1 MFSIRFY
8 VYPSKVIEYAG
19 TGGVI
24 GCEVNAFIDW
34 FFIIFH
40 FDAGKTFTH
49 DVYFLAFEGA
59 ELEFLGLVRD
69 GRIRCDGWI
78 SKEERNDTICS
89 NQKGENKIQ
98 WKLKKLSGKTFDFS
112 SCLLIYWRTYMK
124 EGKIVWII
132 FRQDIGNLSCIGLL
146 WRPDDQ
152 TMIAVNIRQF
162 LSFKMCF
169 STRPGKHKYKEFSYN
184 IKSPS

>member
-1 MFSIRFY
+1 M
-8 VYPSKVIEYAG
+8 
-19 TGGVI
+19 
-24 GCEVNAFIDW
+24 
-34 FFIIFH
+34 IFH
-40 FDAGKTFTH
+40 HFSFWCGKNIYTWC
-49 DVYFLAFEGA
+49 L
-59 ELEFLGLVRD
+59 FLG
-69 GRIRCDGWI
+69 IRGGWI
-78 SKEERNDTICS
+78 GISWASERCENSLRWVNLQRRKKWYYMFQSEWRKQNSMKIKEIE
-89 NQKGENKIQ
+89 
-98 WKLKKLSGKTFDFS
+98 WKNFWFS

-124 EGKIVWII
+124 EGKIVWRM